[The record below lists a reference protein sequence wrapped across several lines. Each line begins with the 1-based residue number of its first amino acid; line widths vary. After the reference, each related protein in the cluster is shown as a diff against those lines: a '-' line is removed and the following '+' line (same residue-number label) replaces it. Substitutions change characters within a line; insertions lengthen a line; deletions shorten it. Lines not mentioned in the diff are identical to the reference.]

1 MIFGEHAPAGSRV
14 HLRRVVIL
22 LVDALQTAQQHQN
35 FEGQRVPHDVDNHD
49 EHVRPVF
56 RALVNPVDVVPA
68 EKLNDIIDNALGL
81 NQTLHVRH
89 ADDVEHRGENHADGD
104 GVGHIGQEEDGLQYL
119 LQGLDGVQRN
129 RNQQRENR
137 RNWHGEQAQEH
148 RVFQRRL
155 EAAVADNR
163 LEVLDANGEGGTADF
178 AQAVVVIQE
187 CQPHRV
193 DNRPDR
199 KDQQQHDGRGK
210 IEPCFPLMLAF
221 YHLTSPRTECECPRH
236 PA

>member
-1 MIFGEHAPAGSRV
+1 MI
-14 HLRRVVIL
+14 
-22 LVDALQTAQQHQN
+22 LVTAQQYQN
-35 FEGQRVPHDVDNHD
+35 FEGQRVPHEVDNHD

-56 RALVNPVDVVPA
+56 RALGNPVDVVPA

-81 NQTLHVRH
+81 NQALHVRH
-89 ADDVEHRGENHADGD
+89 TDDIEHRGENHADGD

-129 RNQQRENR
+129 RDQQRENR
-137 RNWHGEQAQEH
+137 RNRHGEQAQEH

-163 LEVLDANGEGGTADF
+163 LEVLDANGEGGAADF

-199 KDQQQHDGRGK
+199 KDQQQHDGGGE

-221 YHLTSPRTECECPRH
+221 YHLTSPRTECERPRH